1 MFTGF
6 TGLLSPYSAFSGFYG
21 KIIIVSSA
29 IEVRGLVKSYRAGKN
44 VVSAVKGIDLEV
56 KTGEIF
62 ALLGPNG
69 AGKTSTI
76 EILEGYRSRDGGTLT
91 VLGEDPATTNLPAWR
106 NRVGIVLQS
115 TKDGADLSVEEIL
128 THFARYYSNP
138 RSVDEVIAAVGLE
151 EKRKARGEH
160 LSGGQRRR
168 LDVALGIIG
177 NPELLFL
184 DEPTTGFDPEARRSF
199 WELIRT
205 LRSEGTTILMST
217 HYLDEAEALADRVA
231 VMNHGVIVDC
241 ATPERLGGRD
251 REQVIIRW
259 REGGSLHQELTASPT
274 EFIRQLT
281 SRIPGEIPEL
291 SVARPTLEEIYL
303 QMIGGQE

>member
-1 MFTGF
+1 M
-6 TGLLSPYSAFSGFYG
+6 SN
-21 KIIIVSSA
+21 A
-29 IEVRGLVKSYRAGKN
+29 IEVRGLRKSYRSGKS
-44 VVSAVKGIDLEV
+44 VLSAVRGIDLEV
-56 KTGEIF
+56 RTGEIF

-76 EILEGYRSRDGGTLT
+76 EILEGYRSRDGGELT
-91 VLGEDPATTNLPAWR
+91 VLGEDPATTNLPVWR

-115 TKDGADLSVEEIL
+115 TKDGADLSVAEIL
-128 THFARYYSNP
+128 THFAQYYSNP
-138 RSVDEVIAAVGLE
+138 RDVNEVIASVGLE
-151 EKRKARGEH
+151 EKRNARGEH

-205 LRSEGTTILMST
+205 LRIEGTTILMST

-231 VMNHGVIVDC
+231 VMNNGVIIDC
-241 ATPERLGGRD
+241 APPEQLGGRD
-251 REQVIIRW
+251 REKVNVRW
-259 REGGSLHQELTASPT
+259 REDGVLHQELTDMPT
-274 EFIRQLT
+274 DFLRKLAA
-281 SRIPGEIPEL
+281 RIPGEIPEL
-291 SVARPTLEEIYL
+291 SINRPSLEEIYL
-303 QMIGGQE
+303 QMIGGTNE

>member
-1 MFTGF
+1 M
-6 TGLLSPYSAFSGFYG
+6 SN
-21 KIIIVSSA
+21 A
-29 IEVRGLVKSYRAGKN
+29 IEVRGLRKSYRSGKS
-44 VVSAVKGIDLEV
+44 VLDAVRGIDLEV
-56 KTGEIF
+56 RRGEIF

-76 EILEGYRSRDGGTLT
+76 EILEGYRSRDGGELR
-91 VLGEDPATTNLPAWR
+91 VLGEDPATTNLPIWR

-115 TKDGADLSVEEIL
+115 TKDGADLSVAEIL
-128 THFARYYSNP
+128 THFAQYYSHP
-138 RSVDEVIAAVGLE
+138 RNVDEVIASVGLE
-151 EKRKARGEH
+151 EKRNARGEH

-231 VMNHGVIVDC
+231 VMNNGVIIDC
-241 ATPERLGGRD
+241 APPERLGGRD
-251 REQVIIRW
+251 RERVNVRW
-259 REGGSLHQELTASPT
+259 REDGALHQELTDTPT
-274 EFIRQLT
+274 ELLRKLAA
-281 SRIPGEIPEL
+281 RITGEIPEL
-291 SVARPTLEEIYL
+291 SISRPSLEEIYL
-303 QMIGGQE
+303 QMIGGGE